1 MIDLLTH
8 RGFGADPIFVSD
20 MDQCMPGNALS
31 RDPLRRHWRL
41 MDYEAEGLS
50 GTMLTAGPET
60 AAPEVTCPLGVSG
73 YHAISIGTYVRHGLL
88 NVPVSVLARL
98 SGDDQFSL
106 LSMPPQ
112 EERGAIVHELFW
124 KVADLTGQDI
134 VIGQAKNRVAPG
146 EGPGSYLCTDA
157 RVAYVKL
164 VPLSDREVDALEA
177 DRRRRDTRRLFAH
190 NDGWSLMFAYRPT
203 TPEELCRDLEPPA
216 KTPTSR
222 ASTGRLAAGTCSS
235 TTRR

>member
-1 MIDLLTH
+1 MVNLLADQ
-8 RGFGADPIFVSD
+8 GFGGEPFFVSD
-20 MDQCMPGNALS
+20 MDRCMPGSALS

-60 AAPEVTCPLGVSG
+60 AAPEITCPLGISG
-73 YHAISIGTYVRHGLL
+73 HHAISIGTYVRHGLL

-98 SGDDQFSL
+98 SGDEQFSL

-134 VIGQAKNRVAPG
+134 VIGQAKNRVAPRR
-146 EGPGSYLCTDA
+146 GPWFVPVYERKGGICQVGAPLRPRGGCTGGRPPTQGHPPSLC
-157 RVAYVKL
+157 
-164 VPLSDREVDALEA
+164 PQ
-177 DRRRRDTRRLFAH
+177 RRLVANVRLQA
-190 NDGWSLMFAYRPT
+190 NDA
-203 TPEELCRDLEPPA
+203 
-216 KTPTSR
+216 
-222 ASTGRLAAGTCSS
+222 
-235 TTRR
+235 